1 MPHVVVKLF
10 PGRSEEQKA
19 RLAAAITRDLIEI
32 AGSTEDAVSVAIV
45 DVAPAEWDET
55 VYAAEIAPMLDRLHK
70 KPGYTP

>member
-10 PGRSEEQKA
+10 PGRSAEQKE

-45 DVAPAEWDET
+45 DVQPADWNDT
-55 VYAAEIAPMLDRLHK
+55 VYATEIAPMLDTLHK